1 MFIKFTTSCQ
11 YNSYFV
17 TVDYSEDC
25 SWVTDVQA
33 ITSTG
38 TDPTTD
44 AQSYSIA
51 PTKYIAD
58 LTKVNSVLRSKA
70 DLETGNCTLTV
81 SNGTVS
87 NASYSKTGND
97 VTVNFW
103 FYPADTNEV
112 VVSGLP
118 YAATKGQSGIASAGV
133 GGVRVSYEMSKDNAN
148 ATLYPET
155 TSEQYCTLTYNLGA
169 YNPQP

>member
-1 MFIKFTTSCQ
+1 MS
-11 YNSYFV
+11 SG
-17 TVDYSEDC
+17 YSE
-25 SWVTDVQA
+25 
-33 ITSTG
+33 TG
-38 TDPTTD
+38 
-44 AQSYSIA
+44 
-51 PTKYIAD
+51 K
-58 LTKVNSVLRSKA
+58 
-70 DLETGNCTLTV
+70 
-81 SNGTVS
+81 
-87 NASYSKTGND
+87 D

-103 FYPADTNEV
+103 FHPADTNEV

-118 YAATKGQSGIASAGV
+118 YVATKGQSGIASAGV